1 MSQFAFESLIL
12 KNESPVWTLTINRP
26 SALNALNSQVLG
38 ELSQVLDIVSESQF
52 SDCRGLIITGSGEK
66 AFVAGADIKE
76 LADLDANAGKKFA
89 ELGQKLF
96 RRFEDIRVP
105 VIAAVNGFCLGG
117 GLELALACD
126 FIFASENARLGLPEV
141 TLGLIPGFGGTVR
154 LARRVGMAKAKEM
167 IFSGDF
173 VGSAEALQI
182 GLVNKVF
189 PLAELM
195 PATLK
200 VANTMASRG
209 SVAVWKAK
217 QSILAAYDQSLDEAM
232 RTEASQFSQ
241 LFSTHDFKEG
251 TQAFVE
257 KRKPEFK
264 GH

>member
-1 MSQFAFESLIL
+1 MAQFSFESLSL
-12 KNESPVWTLTINRP
+12 KNETPVWTLTINRP
-26 SALNALNSQVLG
+26 TAMNALNSQVLK

-52 SDCRGLIITGSGEK
+52 SDCRCLVITGSGEK

-76 LADLDANAGKKFA
+76 LADLDADAGKKFA

-96 RRFEDIRVP
+96 RRFEDLKVP
-105 VIAAVNGFCLGG
+105 AIAAVNGFCLGG

-154 LARRVGMAKAKEM
+154 LSRRVGMSRAKEM

-173 VGSAEALQI
+173 VGAAEAQQI

-189 PLAELM
+189 PLADLM
-195 PATLK
+195 PAVLK
-200 VANTMASRG
+200 VANTIASRG
-209 SVAVWKAK
+209 TVAVWKAK
-217 QSILAAYDQSLDEAM
+217 QSILTAFDQTLDEGM
-232 RTEASQFSQ
+232 RTESNQFSQ
-241 LFSTHDFKEG
+241 LFSTQDFKEG

-257 KRKPEFK
+257 KRKPVFK